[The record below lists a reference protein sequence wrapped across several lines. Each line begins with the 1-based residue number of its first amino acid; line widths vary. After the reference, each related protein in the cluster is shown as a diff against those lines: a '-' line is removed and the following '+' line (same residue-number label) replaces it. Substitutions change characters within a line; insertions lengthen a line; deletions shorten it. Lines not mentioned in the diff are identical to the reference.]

1 MTRKRSK
8 LEIYLDIL
16 KTVKSGVNKPTNIMY
31 RCNLAWRPFKKVLKT
46 LIDNDLIEIVNKGNR
61 KTYELTQRGQEF
73 LKQFETAETLLAD
86 LRKPNKTNNKLHL

>member
-31 RCNLAWRPFKKVLKT
+31 RCNLAWKPFKRILKT
-46 LIDNDLIEIVNKGNR
+46 MIETDLLVIVDRGNR
-61 KTYELTQRGQEF
+61 KTYELTERGQAF
-73 LKQFETAETLLAD
+73 LKQFETAEALLAD
-86 LRKPNKTNNKLHL
+86 LRKPETNTT